1 MNKEDRVQFEREL
14 VRVSQAQDEASRAG
28 KKKSEAHHREELHQL
43 MRHLNG

>member
-28 KKKSEAHHREELHQL
+28 KKKSEARYREELQQL
-43 MRHLNG
+43 YRHI